1 MVNITNKDVEE
12 IKALEQ
18 LLKKIDASFI
28 EEIMEGMDEI
38 ATRQPFLISFFLRY
52 QPDYSMAALDEFAR
66 LILLIWKH
74 LQFDQPGERQSLTEA
89 LFTNQHKQL
98 LLLFKYAAGEPTHFE
113 TNEVL
118 ALALTQLQS
127 KALLATVAAQF
138 DERPALLQFS
148 EAQKYMTIV
157 DFYALILCMQGL

>member
-1 MVNITNKDVEE
+1 MINITNKDVEE
-12 IKALEQ
+12 SKALEQ

-38 ATRQPFLISFFLRY
+38 ATRQPFLISFFLGY

-74 LQFDQPGERQSLTEA
+74 LQFDQFTERQILTEA
-89 LFTNQHKQL
+89 LYTSQHKQL
-98 LLLFKYAAGEPTHFE
+98 LLLFKYAAGEATQMA
-113 TNEVL
+113 TREVL
-118 ALALTQLQS
+118 ALGLTQLQS

-138 DERPALLQFS
+138 EERPALSQFS
-148 EAQKYMTIV
+148 EAQKYTTIV
-157 DFYALILCMQGL
+157 DFYALILCMEGL